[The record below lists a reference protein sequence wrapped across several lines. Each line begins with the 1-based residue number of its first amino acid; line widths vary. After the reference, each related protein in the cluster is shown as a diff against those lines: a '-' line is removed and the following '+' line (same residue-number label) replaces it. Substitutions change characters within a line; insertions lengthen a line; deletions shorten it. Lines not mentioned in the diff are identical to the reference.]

1 MVADQREFVARRE
14 RLSLRAHIATG
25 QGVDAAQSAVDAAKS
40 AVDVD
45 LGNYV
50 GVRVGDALWMSATPL
65 AMGETRTSALAAA
78 LAWHSRESSVT
89 SINIVDAHTPGLTAR
104 RAMHF
109 AVPVTVF
116 DTRTEGGGSAQSG
129 PGAAAT
135 VAAPRLHEPRIDAR
149 PEHMAVASMFLEV
162 GADVVV
168 EHGVV
173 AAEVLGLEVARVI
186 DEDGVPTIRI
196 GVGAH
201 DREMFKLVNGTTTT
215 IEQLRGVVHAVT
227 QHRRDG
233 APTHPLN
240 LLAPERAL
248 RARVIRDPG
257 LVGAKKLNV
266 AEPPVQREN
275 VKDSVPCCAIGEDEQ
290 GPIVLVFVA
299 GIDLDAVPFAADA
312 RSSLAPDARLLIVT
326 AARNIVPAQLRMAR
340 MLKKPAEFVSA

>member
-1 MVADQREFVARRE
+1 MTSDVAADQREFVARRE
-14 RLSLRAHIATG
+14 RLSLRGHIATG
-25 QGVDAAQSAVDAAKS
+25 QGADAAQSAADAAQSAVN
-40 AVDVD
+40 VD

-50 GVRVGDALWMSATPL
+50 GLRVGDTLWVSATPL
-65 AMGETRTSALAAA
+65 STGDIRTSALAAA
-78 LAWHSRESSVT
+78 LAWHSRESDAR
-89 SINIVDAHTPGLTAR
+89 SINIVDAQTPGLSAR

-109 AVPVTVF
+109 AVPITVF
-116 DTRTEGGGSAQSG
+116 DART
-129 PGAAAT
+129 AT
-135 VAAPRLHEPRIDAR
+135 VAAPLAHGTRINAR
-149 PEHMAVASMFLEV
+149 PEHVTVASMFREV

-186 DEDGVPTIRI
+186 DEDGIPVIRI

-201 DREMFKLVNGTTTT
+201 DREMFKLVNGATTT
-215 IEQLRGVVHAVT
+215 IEQLRGVVHTVT

-248 RARVIRDPG
+248 RARVLRDPG
-257 LVGAKKLNV
+257 LVGAKTLNV

-275 VKDSVPCCAIGEDEQ
+275 VKDSVPCCSVGEDEH
-290 GPIVLVFVA
+290 GPIVSVFVA

-312 RSSLAPDARLLIVT
+312 RDYLAPDARLLIVM
-326 AARNIVPAQLRMAR
+326 ASRNIVPAQLRMAR

>member
-1 MVADQREFVARRE
+1 MAADQREFVARRE
-14 RLSLRAHIATG
+14 RLSLRALVATG
-25 QGVDAAQSAVDAAKS
+25 QGGDAAQSAVDAAKS
-40 AVDVD
+40 GVDVD

-50 GVRVGDALWMSATPL
+50 GLRVGDTLWVSATPL
-65 AMGETRTSALAAA
+65 STGETRTSALAAA
-78 LAWHSRESSVT
+78 LAWHSRESGVA

-116 DTRTEGGGSAQSG
+116 DTRT
-129 PGAAAT
+129 AT
-135 VAAPRLHEPRIDAR
+135 IAAPRLHEPRSDAR
-149 PEHMAVASMFLEV
+149 PEHVAVASMFLEV

-201 DREMFKLVNGTTTT
+201 DREMFKLVNGATTT
-215 IEQLRGVVHAVT
+215 IEQLRGVVHTVT

-326 AARNIVPAQLRMAR
+326 ASRNIVPAQLRMAR

>member
-1 MVADQREFVARRE
+1 VAADQREFVARRE
-14 RLSLRAHIATG
+14 RLSLRALVATG
-25 QGVDAAQSAVDAAKS
+25 QGGDAAQSAVDAAKS
-40 AVDVD
+40 GVDLD

-50 GVRVGDALWMSATPL
+50 GLRVGDTLWVSATPL
-65 AMGETRTSALAAA
+65 STGETRTSALAAA
-78 LAWHSRESSVT
+78 LAWHSRESGVA

-116 DTRTEGGGSAQSG
+116 DTRT
-129 PGAAAT
+129 AT
-135 VAAPRLHEPRIDAR
+135 IAAPRLHEPRSDAR
-149 PEHMAVASMFLEV
+149 PEHVAVASMFLEV

-201 DREMFKLVNGTTTT
+201 DREMFKLVNGATTT
-215 IEQLRGVVHAVT
+215 IEQLRGVVHTVA

-326 AARNIVPAQLRMAR
+326 ASRNIVPAQLLMAR

>member
-1 MVADQREFVARRE
+1 MAADQREFVARRE
-14 RLSLRAHIATG
+14 RLSLRALVATG
-25 QGVDAAQSAVDAAKS
+25 QGGDAAQSAVDAAKS
-40 AVDVD
+40 GVDVD

-50 GVRVGDALWMSATPL
+50 GLRVGDTLWVSATPL
-65 AMGETRTSALAAA
+65 STGETRTSALAAA
-78 LAWHSRESSVT
+78 LAWHSRESGVA

-116 DTRTEGGGSAQSG
+116 DTRT
-129 PGAAAT
+129 AT
-135 VAAPRLHEPRIDAR
+135 IAAPRLHEPRSDAR
-149 PEHMAVASMFLEV
+149 PEHVAVASMFLEV

-215 IEQLRGVVHAVT
+215 IEQLRGVVHTVA

-248 RARVIRDPG
+248 RARVLRDPG

-326 AARNIVPAQLRMAR
+326 ASRNIVPAQLRMAR

>member
-1 MVADQREFVARRE
+1 MAADQREFVARRE
-14 RLSLRAHIATG
+14 RLSLRALVATG
-25 QGVDAAQSAVDAAKS
+25 QGGDAAQSAVDAAKS
-40 AVDVD
+40 GVDLD

-50 GVRVGDALWMSATPL
+50 GLRVGDTLWVSATPL
-65 AMGETRTSALAAA
+65 STGETRTSALAAA
-78 LAWHSRESSVT
+78 LAWHSRESGVA

-116 DTRTEGGGSAQSG
+116 DTRT
-129 PGAAAT
+129 AT
-135 VAAPRLHEPRIDAR
+135 IAAPRLHEPRSDAR
-149 PEHMAVASMFLEV
+149 PEHVALASMFLEV

-201 DREMFKLVNGTTTT
+201 DREMFKLVNGATTT
-215 IEQLRGVVHAVT
+215 IEQLRGVVHTVT

-248 RARVIRDPG
+248 RARVIRNPG

-326 AARNIVPAQLRMAR
+326 ASRNIVPAQLRMAR

>member
-1 MVADQREFVARRE
+1 VVADQREFVARRE
-14 RLSLRAHIATG
+14 RLSLRAHVATG
-25 QGVDAAQSAVDAAKS
+25 QGGDAAQSAVDAAKS
-40 AVDVD
+40 GVDVD

-50 GVRVGDALWMSATPL
+50 GLRVGDTLWVSATPL
-65 AMGETRTSALAAA
+65 STGETRTSALAAA
-78 LAWHSRESSVT
+78 LAWHSRESGVA

-116 DTRTEGGGSAQSG
+116 DTRT
-129 PGAAAT
+129 AT
-135 VAAPRLHEPRIDAR
+135 IAAPRLHEPRSDAR
-149 PEHMAVASMFLEV
+149 PEHVAVASMFLEV

-340 MLKKPAEFVSA
+340 MLKKSAEFVSA

>member
-1 MVADQREFVARRE
+1 VAADQREFVARRE
-14 RLSLRAHIATG
+14 RLSLRALVATG
-25 QGVDAAQSAVDAAKS
+25 QGGDAAQSAVDAAKS
-40 AVDVD
+40 GVDVD

-50 GVRVGDALWMSATPL
+50 GLRVGDTLWVSATPL
-65 AMGETRTSALAAA
+65 STGETRTSALAAA
-78 LAWHSRESSVT
+78 LAWHSRESGVA

-116 DTRTEGGGSAQSG
+116 DTRT
-129 PGAAAT
+129 AT
-135 VAAPRLHEPRIDAR
+135 IAAPRLHEPRSDAR
-149 PEHMAVASMFLEV
+149 HEHVALASRFLEV

-201 DREMFKLVNGTTTT
+201 DREMFKLVNGATTT
-215 IEQLRGVVHAVT
+215 IEQLRGVVHTVA

-312 RSSLAPDARLLIVT
+312 RSSLAPNARLLIVT
-326 AARNIVPAQLRMAR
+326 ASRNIVPTQLRMAR

>member
-1 MVADQREFVARRE
+1 MAADQREFVARRE
-14 RLSLRAHIATG
+14 RLSLRALVATG
-25 QGVDAAQSAVDAAKS
+25 QGGDAAQSAVDAAKS
-40 AVDVD
+40 GVDVD

-50 GVRVGDALWMSATPL
+50 GLRVGDTLWVSATPL
-65 AMGETRTSALAAA
+65 STGETRTSALAAA
-78 LAWHSRESSVT
+78 LAWHSRESGVA

-116 DTRTEGGGSAQSG
+116 DTRT
-129 PGAAAT
+129 AT
-135 VAAPRLHEPRIDAR
+135 IAAPRLHEPRSDAP
-149 PEHMAVASMFLEV
+149 PEHVAVASMFLEV

-201 DREMFKLVNGTTTT
+201 DREMFKLVNGATTT
-215 IEQLRGVVHAVT
+215 IEQLRGVVHTVA

-326 AARNIVPAQLRMAR
+326 ASRNIVPAQLRMAR

>member
-1 MVADQREFVARRE
+1 VVADQREFVARRE

-78 LAWHSRESSVT
+78 LAWHSRESGVA

-116 DTRTEGGGSAQSG
+116 DTRT
-129 PGAAAT
+129 AT
-135 VAAPRLHEPRIDAR
+135 IAAPRLHEPRSDAR
-149 PEHMAVASMFLEV
+149 PEHVAVASMFLEV

-201 DREMFKLVNGTTTT
+201 DREMFKLVNGATTT
-215 IEQLRGVVHAVT
+215 IEQLRGVVHTVT

-290 GPIVLVFVA
+290 GPIVLVFIA

-312 RSSLAPDARLLIVT
+312 RSSLAPDARLLIAT
-326 AARNIVPAQLRMAR
+326 AARNIVPAQLRMAH

>member
-1 MVADQREFVARRE
+1 MAADQREFVARRE
-14 RLSLRAHIATG
+14 RLSLRALVATG
-25 QGVDAAQSAVDAAKS
+25 QGDDAAQSAVDAAKS
-40 AVDVD
+40 GVDVD

-50 GVRVGDALWMSATPL
+50 GLRVGDTLWVSATPL
-65 AMGETRTSALAAA
+65 STGETRTSALAAA
-78 LAWHSRESSVT
+78 LAWHSRESGVA

-116 DTRTEGGGSAQSG
+116 DTRT
-129 PGAAAT
+129 AT
-135 VAAPRLHEPRIDAR
+135 IAAPRLHEPRSDAR
-149 PEHMAVASMFLEV
+149 PEHVAVASMFLEV

-215 IEQLRGVVHAVT
+215 IEQLRGVVHTVA

-248 RARVIRDPG
+248 RARVLRDPG

-326 AARNIVPAQLRMAR
+326 ASRNIVPAQLRMAR

>member
-1 MVADQREFVARRE
+1 MAADQREFVARRE
-14 RLSLRAHIATG
+14 RLSLRALVATG
-25 QGVDAAQSAVDAAKS
+25 QGGDAAQSAVDAAKS
-40 AVDVD
+40 GVDVD

-50 GVRVGDALWMSATPL
+50 GVRVGDTLWVSATPL
-65 AMGETRTSALAAA
+65 STGETRTSALAAA
-78 LAWHSRESSVT
+78 LAWHSRESGVA

-116 DTRTEGGGSAQSG
+116 DTRT
-129 PGAAAT
+129 AT
-135 VAAPRLHEPRIDAR
+135 IAAPRLHEPRIDAR
-149 PEHMAVASMFLEV
+149 PEHVAVASMFLEV

-201 DREMFKLVNGTTTT
+201 DREMFKLVNGATTT
-215 IEQLRGVVHAVT
+215 IEQLRGVVHTVA

-326 AARNIVPAQLRMAR
+326 ASRNIVPAQLRMAR

>member
-1 MVADQREFVARRE
+1 M
-14 RLSLRAHIATG
+14 
-25 QGVDAAQSAVDAAKS
+25 
-40 AVDVD
+40 D

-50 GVRVGDALWMSATPL
+50 GLRVGDTLWVSATPL
-65 AMGETRTSALAAA
+65 STGETRTSALAAA
-78 LAWHSRESSVT
+78 LAWHSRESGVA

-116 DTRTEGGGSAQSG
+116 DTRT
-129 PGAAAT
+129 AT
-135 VAAPRLHEPRIDAR
+135 IAAPRLHEPRSDAR
-149 PEHMAVASMFLEV
+149 PEHVAVASMFLEV

-215 IEQLRGVVHAVT
+215 IEQLRGVVHTVA

-326 AARNIVPAQLRMAR
+326 ASRNIVPAQLRMAR

>member
-1 MVADQREFVARRE
+1 MAADQREFVARRE
-14 RLSLRAHIATG
+14 RLSLRALVATG
-25 QGVDAAQSAVDAAKS
+25 QGGDAAQSAVDAAKS
-40 AVDVD
+40 DVDVD

-50 GVRVGDALWMSATPL
+50 GLRVGDTLWVSATPL
-65 AMGETRTSALAAA
+65 STGETRTSALAAA
-78 LAWHSRESSVT
+78 LAWHSRESGVA

-116 DTRTEGGGSAQSG
+116 DTRT
-129 PGAAAT
+129 AT
-135 VAAPRLHEPRIDAR
+135 IAAPRLHEPRSDAR
-149 PEHMAVASMFLEV
+149 PEHVAVASMFLEV

-201 DREMFKLVNGTTTT
+201 DREMFKLVNGATTT
-215 IEQLRGVVHAVT
+215 IEQLRGVVHTVA

-248 RARVIRDPG
+248 RARVLRDPG

-326 AARNIVPAQLRMAR
+326 ASRNIVPAQLRMAR

>member
-1 MVADQREFVARRE
+1 MAADQREFVARRE
-14 RLSLRAHIATG
+14 RLSLRALVATG
-25 QGVDAAQSAVDAAKS
+25 QGGDAAQSAVDAAKS
-40 AVDVD
+40 GVDLD

-50 GVRVGDALWMSATPL
+50 GLRVGDTLWVSATPL
-65 AMGETRTSALAAA
+65 STGETRTSALAAA
-78 LAWHSRESSVT
+78 LAWHSRESGVA

-116 DTRTEGGGSAQSG
+116 DTRT
-129 PGAAAT
+129 AT
-135 VAAPRLHEPRIDAR
+135 IAAPRLHEPRSDAR
-149 PEHMAVASMFLEV
+149 PEHVAVASMFLEV

-201 DREMFKLVNGTTTT
+201 DREMFKLVNGATTT
-215 IEQLRGVVHAVT
+215 IEQLRGVVHTVA

-248 RARVIRDPG
+248 RARVLRDPG

-326 AARNIVPAQLRMAR
+326 ASRNIVPAQLRMAR

>member
-1 MVADQREFVARRE
+1 
-14 RLSLRAHIATG
+14 
-25 QGVDAAQSAVDAAKS
+25 
-40 AVDVD
+40 
-45 LGNYV
+45 
-50 GVRVGDALWMSATPL
+50 
-65 AMGETRTSALAAA
+65 MGETRTSALAAA
-78 LAWHSRESSVT
+78 LAWHSRESGVA

-116 DTRTEGGGSAQSG
+116 DTRT
-129 PGAAAT
+129 AT
-135 VAAPRLHEPRIDAR
+135 IAAPRLHEPRIDAR
-149 PEHMAVASMFLEV
+149 PEHVAVASMFLEV